1 MKTSTSST
9 TTILHKN
16 QFNINQLSSTLIK
29 RICSPM
35 LSLANTRWKSG
46 HIRYEKQLHCEGNK
60 TIRNIY
66 EIFNS

>member
-9 TTILHKN
+9 TTTLHKN
-16 QFNINQLSSTLIK
+16 QVKIKQLSSTLIK

-35 LSLANTRWKSG
+35 LSLASTRWKSR
-46 HIRYEKQLHCEGNK
+46 HKQQEKLLHGEGNK

-66 EIFNS
+66 PIFNS